1 MNNENPHHGPAVI
14 YLVSGFMRSGTS
26 MMMRA
31 LEAGGLTV
39 AKDTKRTEAM
49 NARWGEVDKPNAY
62 LPNDDYYEMLTE
74 PHLNPRFPAAYDGK
88 LVKVMYGGVI
98 KLPLWEYR
106 AVFMRR
112 PANDIKLSM
121 LAAFDDTS
129 AICWRENFDSQ
140 MQRIVSILR
149 DRRSFLSV
157 DEVWYDDVLADPR
170 KVLASLDWPIDAEK
184 AARIPSSTEKR
195 FAHA

>member
-1 MNNENPHHGPAVI
+1 VI

-31 LEAGGLTV
+31 LEAGGLVV
-39 AKDTKRTEAM
+39 AKDTARTEAM
-49 NARWGEVDKPNAY
+49 NARWGEVDRPNAY
-62 LPNDDYYEMLTE
+62 LPNDDYYELLAE
-74 PHLNPRFPAAYDGK
+74 PHLNPEFPAAFDGK

-98 KLPLWEYR
+98 KLPPWNYR
-106 AVFMRR
+106 VVFMRR
-112 PANDIKLSM
+112 PARDIQISM
-121 LAAFDDTS
+121 LAAFDDAS

-140 MQRIVSILR
+140 IQRIISILR

-157 DEVWYDDVLADPR
+157 DEVWYDEVLADPR
-170 KVLASLDWPIDAEK
+170 KVLAALGWPIDVEG
-184 AARIPSSTEKR
+184 AAQVPNATEKR